1 MSKVK
6 VSVIVPVFN
15 VGEYLSTS
23 LDSILNQT
31 LEDIEII
38 CINDGSTDDSLNI
51 LEYYAKKDKRI
62 KIISKE
68 NEGQGTARNVGL
80 DNAQGEFIYFVD
92 ADDFI
97 KKDMLEKLYNKSVNG
112 NLDLVMCKVSSFD
125 NETHVIDDNLWY
137 YSLKCFSGFK
147 KEVFNNLDTK
157 EFTSLISVTPY
168 NKLYRRSFIEKNN
181 IRFPEKYIFEDE
193 VFFYNVYLKAKRISL
208 IDENLYYYRTNRKGS
223 TVSKSQ
229 DKDYIDVIHIFRL
242 IRELLIETNYI
253 NVYKKQVYNRFIHLI
268 LWRFSQT
275 APKYRKNFFNLMK
288 KEFNEILNDTS
299 KDFSLNVDE
308 LDSKIKSR
316 TLKVLN
322 SNNLE
327 EFEKLDS
334 YKTFSVIM
342 ASYNNE
348 QYLGDAVESLTVQN
362 FGFEH
367 NVELI
372 IVDDGSNDDSLKIAK
387 KYQEDYPYNI
397 QVISKENGGQ
407 ASARNL
413 GLKYAKGDY
422 INFLD
427 SDDKLS
433 PNTFNAVYDFLVKN
447 PAADVISIPITFFD
461 NQKGPHILNYK
472 YKKEEMVN
480 LLDEPDYP
488 QLSASSAFIKMEAVG
503 NLRFNT
509 NLVNSEDALFIN
521 KILIDNPKLG
531 LVKNANYLYR
541 KHFDKSSTIDNSQKK
556 KGFFTDRLKYYF
568 KELIEYS
575 VKKYGETP
583 KFIQY
588 TLLYDLQWMVK
599 VEEIEN
605 ILTKREINEFWEV
618 FLDVLSYI
626 DGDIIKN
633 YKTLDNHV
641 REFLLTIKQ
650 SNLTAKTINKLQLN
664 DRLGIHRFYIDI
676 VNIKNGFLNNN
687 IVVFK
692 DNSFYLT
699 SYSFIKMLKLEYK
712 CLMKIYDDKG
722 PYYTSALAFRL
733 IYLILYP
740 FLRNKKIWLFMD
752 RRNAAD
758 DNGEQLFKYALSRK
772 DNVKKYFT
780 VSEDSKDYSRLA
792 GKYKNVLPFYSIKQ
806 RLIYLFADK
815 IISSHPDE
823 NILNPFYAKNGD
835 LYSGLI
841 TSEKYFLQHGV
852 TKDNISKWIRKYDK
866 DLSLILTVSPLE
878 RKSFLGEDYNYSPEI
893 IQTLG
898 FPRFDNLENNNLK
911 KQILI
916 MPSWREYLQKS
927 EFVLKNSRYFKG
939 LNDLLNNEELIGY
952 AKNRG
957 YKIIFKPHPNL
968 AKFIHLFDLDESIIA
983 DDKKSYQDLFNESEL
998 LITDYS
1004 SVAFDFSYLKKPVI
1018 YYQYSDDYNFDLSE
1032 SYFDYKTMGFGEVIK
1047 KEDDLIKLIKGYLDN
1062 NCEMKE
1068 VYKKRVDNFYKYNDQ
1083 NNSKRVYNWIYEN

>member
-15 VGEYLSTS
+15 VGDYLSTS
-23 LDSILNQT
+23 LDSILNQS

-38 CINDGSTDDSLNI
+38 CINDGSTDDSLKI
-51 LEYYAKKDKRI
+51 LENYAKKDNRI

-80 DNAQGEFIYFVD
+80 DNACGEFISFVD

-168 NKLYRRSFIEKNN
+168 NKLYRRSFVEKNN

-208 IDENLYYYRTNRKGS
+208 IDENLYCYRTNRKGS
-223 TVSKSQ
+223 TVSKGL
-229 DKDYIDVIHIFRL
+229 DKDYSDIIHIFRL
-242 IRELLIETNYI
+242 IRDLLVETNYI

-288 KEFNEILNDTS
+288 KEFNEILNENS

-308 LDSKIKSR
+308 LDFKIKSR

-322 SNNLE
+322 SKNLE

-334 YKTFSVIM
+334 YKPFSVIM
-342 ASYNNE
+342 ASYNNDK
-348 QYLGDAVESLTVQN
+348 YLEDAVESLTVQN

-372 IVDDGSNDDSLKIAK
+372 IVDDGSSDDSLKIAK
-387 KYQEDYPYNI
+387 KYQKNYPYNI

-413 GLKYAKGDY
+413 GLEYAKGDY

-433 PNTFNAVYDFLVKN
+433 PNTFKAVYDFLVKN

-461 NQKGPHILNYK
+461 NQKGAHILNYK
-472 YKKEEMVN
+472 YKNEKVVN

-488 QLSASSAFIKMEAVG
+488 QLSASSAFIKREAIG

-509 NLVNSEDALFIN
+509 GLVNSEDALFIN

-541 KHFDKSSTIDNSQKK
+541 KRFDESSTIDNSQKK

-568 KELIEYS
+568 KELIDYS
-575 VKKYGETP
+575 VKKYGKTP

-605 ILTKREINEFWEV
+605 IF
-618 FLDVLSYI
+618 
-626 DGDIIKN
+626 
-633 YKTLDNHV
+633 
-641 REFLLTIKQ
+641 
-650 SNLTAKTINKLQLN
+650 SNL
-664 DRLGIHRFYIDI
+664 
-676 VNIKNGFLNNN
+676 
-687 IVVFK
+687 
-692 DNSFYLT
+692 
-699 SYSFIKMLKLEYK
+699 
-712 CLMKIYDDKG
+712 
-722 PYYTSALAFRL
+722 
-733 IYLILYP
+733 
-740 FLRNKKIWLFMD
+740 
-752 RRNAAD
+752 
-758 DNGEQLFKYALSRK
+758 
-772 DNVKKYFT
+772 
-780 VSEDSKDYSRLA
+780 
-792 GKYKNVLPFYSIKQ
+792 
-806 RLIYLFADK
+806 
-815 IISSHPDE
+815 
-823 NILNPFYAKNGD
+823 
-835 LYSGLI
+835 
-841 TSEKYFLQHGV
+841 
-852 TKDNISKWIRKYDK
+852 
-866 DLSLILTVSPLE
+866 
-878 RKSFLGEDYNYSPEI
+878 
-893 IQTLG
+893 
-898 FPRFDNLENNNLK
+898 
-911 KQILI
+911 
-916 MPSWREYLQKS
+916 
-927 EFVLKNSRYFKG
+927 
-939 LNDLLNNEELIGY
+939 
-952 AKNRG
+952 
-957 YKIIFKPHPNL
+957 
-968 AKFIHLFDLDESIIA
+968 
-983 DDKKSYQDLFNESEL
+983 
-998 LITDYS
+998 
-1004 SVAFDFSYLKKPVI
+1004 
-1018 YYQYSDDYNFDLSE
+1018 
-1032 SYFDYKTMGFGEVIK
+1032 
-1047 KEDDLIKLIKGYLDN
+1047 
-1062 NCEMKE
+1062 
-1068 VYKKRVDNFYKYNDQ
+1068 
-1083 NNSKRVYNWIYEN
+1083 

>member
-80 DNAQGEFIYFVD
+80 DNAQGEFISFVD

-488 QLSASSAFIKMEAVG
+488 QLSASSAFIKREAVG

-605 ILTKREINEFWEV
+605 ILTKREINEF
-618 FLDVLSYI
+618 
-626 DGDIIKN
+626 
-633 YKTLDNHV
+633 
-641 REFLLTIKQ
+641 
-650 SNLTAKTINKLQLN
+650 
-664 DRLGIHRFYIDI
+664 LG
-676 VNIKNGFLNNN
+676 
-687 IVVFK
+687 
-692 DNSFYLT
+692 SF
-699 SYSFIKMLKLEYK
+699 F
-712 CLMKIYDDKG
+712 
-722 PYYTSALAFRL
+722 
-733 IYLILYP
+733 
-740 FLRNKKIWLFMD
+740 
-752 RRNAAD
+752 
-758 DNGEQLFKYALSRK
+758 
-772 DNVKKYFT
+772 
-780 VSEDSKDYSRLA
+780 
-792 GKYKNVLPFYSIKQ
+792 
-806 RLIYLFADK
+806 
-815 IISSHPDE
+815 
-823 NILNPFYAKNGD
+823 
-835 LYSGLI
+835 
-841 TSEKYFLQHGV
+841 
-852 TKDNISKWIRKYDK
+852 
-866 DLSLILTVSPLE
+866 
-878 RKSFLGEDYNYSPEI
+878 
-893 IQTLG
+893 
-898 FPRFDNLENNNLK
+898 
-911 KQILI
+911 
-916 MPSWREYLQKS
+916 
-927 EFVLKNSRYFKG
+927 
-939 LNDLLNNEELIGY
+939 
-952 AKNRG
+952 
-957 YKIIFKPHPNL
+957 
-968 AKFIHLFDLDESIIA
+968 
-983 DDKKSYQDLFNESEL
+983 
-998 LITDYS
+998 
-1004 SVAFDFSYLKKPVI
+1004 
-1018 YYQYSDDYNFDLSE
+1018 
-1032 SYFDYKTMGFGEVIK
+1032 
-1047 KEDDLIKLIKGYLDN
+1047 
-1062 NCEMKE
+1062 
-1068 VYKKRVDNFYKYNDQ
+1068 
-1083 NNSKRVYNWIYEN
+1083 